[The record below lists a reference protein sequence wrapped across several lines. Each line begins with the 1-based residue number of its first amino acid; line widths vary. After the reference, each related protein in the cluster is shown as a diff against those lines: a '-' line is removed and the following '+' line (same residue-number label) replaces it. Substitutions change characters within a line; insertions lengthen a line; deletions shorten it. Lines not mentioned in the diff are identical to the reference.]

1 MSSRNTKVKGLK
13 KSLTFTGRSVGNYL
27 FRLLGLAILDSF
39 ALWFLSHL
47 YQDQVWFLFAII
59 LLITVSINIIFLVE
73 RLHPFRWMSAG
84 LSLMILL
91 VIYPVLFTIYNA
103 FTNYNQTHLLS
114 KIQAVSVLENEMFL
128 PVDSPVYSWTAFRS
142 PSGSFALWLMS
153 PDRKAFL
160 AVPGEPLQQ
169 HQPGEVGLGTLDENG
184 IPTTL
189 EGYIRL
195 SRADSVKYLTELTNL
210 QFGIEPEVIVVVS
223 ISKAARYKQKY
234 TYDPELDQ
242 LLDQETGV
250 IYRPEDGNFTSP
262 SGEQLTPG
270 FHITVGW
277 RNFTKLFKSP
287 ALRGPLLIVFAWT
300 LIFSLL
306 SVLLSFSV
314 GLFLA
319 LTFHRS
325 LLPNWTKKVIRS
337 VLLLPFVIPFFLSV
351 LIWRGMLNPNIGI
364 VDRFTE
370 FLFHWSIPW
379 FTDPFWAKTGII
391 LINVWLCYPY
401 MMLISMGAL
410 QSIPEDLY
418 EVAELDGASGWQ
430 QFWGITL
437 PLLLIS
443 VGPLLVFSFTGS
455 FNNFGLIYLYNYGG
469 PPIPNTITPA
479 GYTDILISYVYNT
492 AFSGTGNYSYASTVT
507 IVIFLILTTLTL
519 VQFKYTRV
527 WEEVSKNV

>member
-1 MSSRNTKVKGLK
+1 MSRENPNVKG
-13 KSLTFTGRSVGNYL
+13 SQEPLTSPGLSVGIYL
-27 FRLLGLAILDSF
+27 LRLLGLAILDSF
-39 ALWFLSHL
+39 ALWFLYHL
-47 YQDQVWFLFAII
+47 YQDQVWFMFVVI
-59 LLITVSINIIFLVE
+59 LVITMGINLVFLIE

-91 VIYPVLFTIYNA
+91 VIYPLGFTIYNA

-114 KIQAVSVLENEMFL
+114 KPQAVGALENEKYL
-128 PVDSPVYSWTAFRS
+128 PGDAPVYSWTAFRS
-142 PSGSFALWLMS
+142 TEGSFALWLIS
-153 PDRKAFL
+153 PDGETFL
-160 AVPGEPLQQ
+160 TIPGEPLQQ
-169 HQPGEVGLGTLDENG
+169 PRSGEAGVGMLDDKG

-189 EGYIRL
+189 NGYIRL

-210 QFGIEPEVIVVVS
+210 QFGIEPEVIVVMS
-223 ISKAARYKQKY
+223 ISKAARYEQKY
-234 TYDPELDQ
+234 TYNPELDQ
-242 LLDQETGV
+242 LLDNETGV
-250 IYRPEDGNFTSP
+250 IYRPVDGNFTSP

-277 RNFTKLFKSP
+277 RNFSKLFRSP
-287 ALRGPLLIVFAWT
+287 ALRGPLLIVFVWT
-300 LIFSLL
+300 LTFSLL
-306 SVLLSFSV
+306 SVLFSFSF
-314 GLFLA
+314 GLILA
-319 LTFHRS
+319 LSLHRS
-325 LLPNWTKKVIRS
+325 LLPNWTKKSIRS
-337 VLLLPFVIPFFLSV
+337 VLLLPFIIPFFLSV

-370 FLFHWSIPW
+370 YLFHWSIPW

-391 LINVWLCYPY
+391 LINVWLSYPY
-401 MMLISMGAL
+401 MMMISMGAL

-418 EVAELDGASGWQ
+418 EVAELDGATSWQ

-443 VGPLLVFSFTGS
+443 VGPLLVFSFAGS

-492 AFSGTGNYSYASTVT
+492 AFTGNGNYSYASTVT
-507 IVIFLILTTLTL
+507 IVIFLILTIFTLL
-519 VQFKYTRV
+519 QFKYTRI
-527 WEEVSKNV
+527 WEEVYKNV